1 MWYNRLMRYLLLSPL
16 HRLLDRWFILLTC
29 IGCKSGKSY
38 TFPVQYVRS
47 GNTLLIVSL
56 NSRTWWKNLRGGA
69 PVSLRTGNRDFIG
82 RAEVMEN
89 PVAGLMC
96 FLINAPKFARY
107 FGVRLNTDG
116 QPNTEDVAR
125 AAKDKVVVQ
134 IQVAA

>member
-1 MWYNRLMRYLLLSPL
+1 
-16 HRLLDRWFILLTC
+16 
-29 IGCKSGKSY
+29 
-38 TFPVQYVRS
+38 
-47 GNTLLIVSL
+47 
-56 NSRTWWKNLRGGA
+56 
-69 PVSLRTGNRDFIG
+69 
-82 RAEVMEN
+82 MEN